1 MDERKLRTTV
11 EKLYLGYGDARIS
24 EKEVDEAEPQPS
36 DIKAFSVGDH
46 VIRGDVN
53 SAMSTVRTLLAK
65 ESAYAVFPSIV
76 WTVRNRLHI
85 EFLRRAGKANAE
97 IAEILAGNAFMISK
111 ADRMTDPEFRNSKA
125 AYAALVKFETAWR
138 TGNAPGEDENEQLE
152 LGVMGA
158 LLAWKKG
165 R

>member
-1 MDERKLRTTV
+1 MV
-11 EKLYLGYGDARIS
+11 SAVS
-24 EKEVDEAEPQPS
+24 A
-36 DIKAFSVGDH
+36 
-46 VIRGDVN
+46 IR
-53 SAMSTVRTLLAK
+53 SLLAK
-65 ESAYAVFPSIV
+65 ESPFAVFPSIV

-85 EFLRRAGKANAE
+85 EFLRRAGQTNAE

-138 TGNAPGEDENEQLE
+138 TGNAPGEDEAEQLE
-152 LGVMGA
+152 LGVMSA
-158 LLAWKKG
+158 LLAWKKQ